1 MKHMES
7 SQEKKKTIIDKN
19 SVKENSPEQEIKKKL
34 LFENG
39 YQTRIRTPVLSD
51 VYNDQRGTYH

>member
-7 SQEKKKTIIDKN
+7 SQAKKKTIIDKN

>member
-1 MKHMES
+1 MES
-7 SQEKKKTIIDKN
+7 SKAKKKTIIDKN

>member
-7 SQEKKKTIIDKN
+7 SQAKKKTIIDQN